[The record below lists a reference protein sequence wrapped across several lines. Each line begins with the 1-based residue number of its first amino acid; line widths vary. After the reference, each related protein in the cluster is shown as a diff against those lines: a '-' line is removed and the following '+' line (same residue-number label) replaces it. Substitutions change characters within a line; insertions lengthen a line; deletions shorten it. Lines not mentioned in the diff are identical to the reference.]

1 MLKKTLKIVATIIGV
16 VLLVVVAFYVKVYFS
31 VENRINKK
39 YSVQVQPISLNRDS
53 ATLAYGKRLITAKG
67 CDDCH
72 GKDLGGA
79 VVIDD
84 PALGLLVGRNLTRGK
99 GGLPQNFGLTEWTL
113 ALKHGLDA
121 DSTPLLL
128 MPAQEFSMFSEE
140 DLGAIIAYCSQVP
153 PVDRELPRSR
163 VGPLGRVLTEL
174 EKVELIPAE
183 LIDHSRKLE
192 RFVRAEASPA
202 YGKYLA
208 VTCASCH
215 RENMKGGTPVA
226 PGFPPA
232 ADISSSGNPGKWST
246 DQFIQ
251 TLRTG
256 RTPEGKELNPK
267 DMPWTMTKAYT
278 DLELQALHLYLKS
291 K

>member
-1 MLKKTLKIVATIIGV
+1 MLKKALKIVATIIGV
-16 VLLVVVAFYVKVYFS
+16 VLLVVVAFYVKVYIS

-39 YSVQVQPISLNRDS
+39 YSVEVQPITVNKDS

-84 PALGLLVGRNLTRGK
+84 PALGLLVARNLTRGK
-99 GGLPQNFGLTEWTL
+99 GGLPHNFGIKEWTL
-113 ALKHGLDA
+113 ALKHGLSA

-128 MPAQEFSMFSEE
+128 MPSQEFFMLTEE

-153 PVDRELPRSR
+153 PVDRELPASTVR
-163 VGPLGRVLTEL
+163 PLGRVLTEL
-174 EKVELIPAE
+174 DKVELIPAE
-183 LIDHSRKLE
+183 LINHSRKLE
-192 RFVRAEASPA
+192 PSVKAEVSIA

-208 VTCASCH
+208 VTCKSCH

-226 PGFPPA
+226 PGFPTA

-256 RTPEGKELNPK
+256 RTPEGKVLNPK
-267 DMPWTMTKAYT
+267 EMPWTMTKAYT
-278 DLELQALHLYLKS
+278 DVELQALHLYLKS
-291 K
+291 M